1 LHIPTFLVV
10 SLFIFFFTRIFI
22 KGYIFSLLLLSQ
34 DYSNPQKWGEPGFAA
49 FIVAICCLAS
59 RHIDDPRVKAHP
71 NDGISAGAQWYDLF
85 KRLQIHPIADQPTLY
100 NIQANLI
107 AAAYTVGLGRTSRA
121 AALLAESVTM
131 CIDAGLHRSADSYNH
146 FDPVENEVRK
156 RTFWCVYIWDKQLGA
171 HFGRPSLLRLRD
183 CDVGEPTPVDDDYI
197 TREAIV
203 TPPPGKECSMSA
215 FLVLLRIM
223 VVLES
228 VLEVPPACESDR
240 SDSFLLRATNVLY
253 GMREY
258 RPMREEAL
266 LDEIHQKIPAH
277 WAHSPET
284 LASEDK
290 IRITQAERL
299 HCAEQF
305 VRLLIHR
312 HRFSDYFAER
322 MYGLRGEEQT
332 DAEREALIAAHGAAL
347 QVISAHVNIAHQG
360 LMTYCER

>member
-1 LHIPTFLVV
+1 
-10 SLFIFFFTRIFI
+10 
-22 KGYIFSLLLLSQ
+22 LLLLSQ

-59 RHIDDPRVKAHP
+59 RHIDDPRVRAHP
-71 NDGISAGAQWYDLF
+71 DDSISAGVHWYELF

-107 AAAYTVGLGRTSRA
+107 AAVYAVGLGRISRA

-131 CIDAGLHRSADSYNH
+131 CTDAGLHRSADSYNL
-146 FDPVENEVRK
+146 FNPIETEVRK

-183 CDVGEPTPVDDDYI
+183 CGIGEPTPVDDEYI

-203 TPPPGKECSMSA
+203 TPPPGIECRMSA

-228 VLEVPPACESDR
+228 VLDVPPACASDESDP
-240 SDSFLLRATNVLY
+240 FLLHATNRLH
-253 GMREY
+253 GMRKY
-258 RPMREEAL
+258 RPMREEEAL
-266 LDEIHQKIPAH
+266 LDEIHHEIPAY

-284 LASEDK
+284 LASEDR

-305 VRLLIHR
+305 VRLLIYR
-312 HRFSDYFAER
+312 HRFSEYFAER
-322 MYGLRGEEQT
+322 MCGQHEEEQT
-332 DAEREALIAAHGAAL
+332 DAEREALIAAYEAAHK
-347 QVISAHVNIAHQG
+347 VVSAHVNIAHQG
-360 LMTYCER
+360 LMTYCECWGHFYSEV

>member
-1 LHIPTFLVV
+1 M
-10 SLFIFFFTRIFI
+10 
-22 KGYIFSLLLLSQ
+22 LLLSQ

-59 RHIDDPRVKAHP
+59 RHIDDPRVRARP
-71 NDGISAGAQWYDLF
+71 NDGISAGAHWYELF
-85 KRLQIHPIADQPTLY
+85 KRLQIHSIADQPTLY

-107 AAAYTVGLGRTSRA
+107 AAAYAVGLGRISRA
-121 AALLAESVTM
+121 AALLAQSVTM
-131 CIDAGLHRSADSYNH
+131 CIDAGLHRSSDTYNL
-146 FDPVENEVRK
+146 FNPVENEVRK

-183 CDVGEPTPVDDDYI
+183 CNVAEPTPVDDDYI

-203 TPPPGKECSMSA
+203 TPPPGIECRMSA
-215 FLVLLRIM
+215 FLVSLRIM

-228 VLEVPPACESDR
+228 VLDVPPACESDQ
-240 SDSFLLRATNVLY
+240 SDSFLLRATNLLH
-253 GMREY
+253 GMRKF
-258 RPMREEAL
+258 RPMREEEAL
-266 LDEIHQKIPAH
+266 LDEIHQEIPTY

-312 HRFSDYFAER
+312 HRFSEYFAER
-322 MYGLRGEEQT
+322 TSGVRDEEQT
-332 DAEREALIAAHGAAL
+332 DAEREALIAAHEAAL
-347 QVISAHVNIAHQG
+347 QVVSAHTNIAQQG